1 MDLKKGFRG
10 WWIVLLVLAA
20 DRITKMAAVALE
32 DAVVLIPGV
41 FNARYVENTGIAFS
55 LLSGGGIIVAII
67 TWVMLMIIM
76 AFLMMWPQE
85 SWAFRTGLW
94 MAVGGGMGNL
104 YDRLAYGHVIDF
116 LETDFMRFPVFNVA
130 DICICVGAVGA
141 VVALAIE
148 EIRIEIRKGKKDGK

>member
-10 WWIVLLVLAA
+10 WWIVLLVLVA

-32 DAVVLIPGV
+32 NAVVLIPGV

-55 LLSGGGIIVAII
+55 LFSGGGLGVIIPTLA
-67 TWVMLMIIM
+67 MLMIIM
-76 AFLMMWPQE
+76 GFLMAWTQE
-85 SWAFRTGLW
+85 SWAFRAGLW
-94 MAVGGGMGNL
+94 LAVGGGMGNF

-116 LETDFMRFPVFNVA
+116 LETDFMRFPVFNIA
-130 DICICVGAVGA
+130 DVCICVGAVGA